1 MKGKRL
7 LTLLLAVMAVTVL
20 VIAGCA
26 PEAAP
31 PEEEEGNGEVPEE
44 EEEEE
49 DGEPAQPEEEPIRL
63 RMQTPYP
70 TGIVMYDVGQH
81 FVDML
86 NDMSGGR
93 FEAELHPSGAI
104 VDGLKEMRAAHE
116 GVLDVALT
124 ASHYHTSEVGLV
136 GDLFNLYPAGTNPWE
151 FVVWFYYGG
160 GKDLHQ
166 EMYDRQDLN
175 VKGGMLYGMTSAESF
190 GWVADPITSLSD
202 FEGMKFRTAGIWG
215 DMLTEIGA
223 SVVTMPGGEV
233 YEAAQRGV
241 IDAFEFSTPGVD
253 YSFGFHE
260 LGAYLH
266 GPGIHAPQSAMEILV
281 NQDVWDSMSPELQAI
296 FQGAAQASL
305 VDGWAMTNWRD
316 VEGMRELTDYGT
328 EFVSLP
334 ESVQLEVTQ
343 IAHDMYQDIAADDE
357 FFATVYNDQVEFLR
371 DFRDYKNF
379 AQPDPDLMLPEE

>member
-1 MKGKRL
+1 ML
-7 LTLLLAVMAVTVL
+7 LVAVLTITSLL
-20 VIAGCA
+20 IAGCA
-26 PEAAP
+26 PEATP
-31 PEEEEGNGEVPEE
+31 PDEGNGEVPEE
-44 EEEEE
+44 EEGNGDEN
-49 DGEPAQPEEEPIRL
+49 GAPSQPEAEPIRL

-70 TGIVMYDVGQH
+70 TGIVMFDVGQK

-86 NDMSGGR
+86 NEMSGGR
-93 FEAELHPSGAI
+93 FEATVHPSGAI

-151 FVVWFYYGG
+151 FIVWFYYGG
-160 GKDLHQ
+160 GKELHQ
-166 EMYDRQDLN
+166 EMYDRQNLN
-175 VKGGMLYGMTSAESF
+175 LKAGMLYGMTSAEAF
-190 GWVADPITSLSD
+190 GWVADPITKLSD
-202 FEGMKFRTAGIWG
+202 FDGMKFRTAGIWG

-260 LGAYLH
+260 LGTYLH

-281 NQDVWDSMSPELQAI
+281 NQDVWNSMTPELQGI
-296 FQGAAQASL
+296 FMYASQASL
-305 VDGWAMTNWRD
+305 VDGWAMTNWKD
-316 VEGMRELTDYGT
+316 VEGMRQLADYGT

-334 ESVQLEVTQ
+334 EDVQREVTE
-343 IAHDMYQDIAADDE
+343 IAHSMYRDIAADDE
-357 FFATVYNDQVEFLR
+357 FFATVYESQLQFVK

-379 AQPDPDLMLPEE
+379 AQPDPNLMTPE

>member
-1 MKGKRL
+1 MKGRRL
-7 LTLLLAVMAVTVL
+7 FVLLVAVMAITGL

-26 PEAAP
+26 PEEAAP
-31 PEEEEGNGEVPEE
+31 PAEEEEGQTPEE

-49 DGEPAQPEEEPIRL
+49 GPAQPEEEPIRL

-70 TGIVMYDVGQH
+70 TGIVMYDVGQK
-81 FVDML
+81 FVDSL

-93 FEAELHPSGAI
+93 FEATLHPSGAI

-151 FVVWFYYGG
+151 FIVWFYYGG
-160 GKDLHQ
+160 GKELHQ

-175 VKGGMLYGMTSAESF
+175 LQAGMLYGMTSAESF

-260 LGAYLH
+260 LGTYLH

-281 NQDVWDSMSPELQAI
+281 NKDVWNSMSPELQSI
-296 FQGAAQASL
+296 FMYASQASL

-316 VEGMRELTDYGT
+316 VEGMRLLTDYGT
-328 EFVSLP
+328 QFVSLP
-334 ESVQLEVTQ
+334 EDVQREVTQ
-343 IAHDMYQDIAADDE
+343 IAHDMYRDIAAEDE
-357 FFATVYNDQVEFLR
+357 FFATVYEDQVQFLK
-371 DFRDYKNF
+371 DFRAYKDF
-379 AQPDPDLMLPEE
+379 AQPDPALMAPE

>member
-7 LTLLLAVMAVTVL
+7 LTLLFAVMAVTVL

-31 PEEEEGNGEVPEE
+31 PDENGNGDVPDNGNGDDNGTPSE
-44 EEEEE
+44 
-49 DGEPAQPEEEPIRL
+49 PEEEPIRL

-81 FVDML
+81 FADIL
-86 NDMSGGR
+86 NEMSGGR
-93 FEAELHPSGAI
+93 FEAEVEPSGAI
-104 VDGLKEMRAAHE
+104 VDGLKEMRATHE
-116 GVLDVALT
+116 GVLDASLT

-151 FVVWFYYGG
+151 FIVWFYYGG
-160 GKDLHQ
+160 GKELHQ

-175 VKGGMLYGMTSAESF
+175 IQAGMLYGMTSAESF
-190 GWVADPITSLSD
+190 GWVADPIESLSD
-202 FEGMKFRTAGIWG
+202 FDGMKFRTAGIWG
-215 DMLTEIGA
+215 DMLTEVGA

-266 GPGIHAPQSAMEILV
+266 GPGIHAPQSAMEVLV
-281 NQDVWDSMSPELQAI
+281 NKDVWNEMSPELQSI
-296 FQGAAQASL
+296 FMNAAQASL
-305 VDGWAMTNWRD
+305 VDGWAMTNWKD
-316 VEGMRELTDYGT
+316 VEGMRDLTDYGT

-334 ESVQLEVTQ
+334 ESVQREVTE
-343 IAHDMYQDIAADDE
+343 IAHDMYRDIAAEDD
-357 FFATVYNDQVEFLR
+357 FFATVYEDQMAFLEE
-371 DFRDYKNF
+371 FRDYKDF
-379 AQPDPDLMLPEE
+379 TQPDPDLMAPE